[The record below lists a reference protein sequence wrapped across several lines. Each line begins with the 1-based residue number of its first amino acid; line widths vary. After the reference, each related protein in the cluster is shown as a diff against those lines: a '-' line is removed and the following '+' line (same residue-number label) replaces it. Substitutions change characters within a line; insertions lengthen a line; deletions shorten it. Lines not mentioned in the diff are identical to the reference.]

1 MQWTRW
7 LNRRNP
13 AAREHLIVHYSPLVK
28 FVAGRVGA
36 GLPSSVDPGDLV
48 SSGVFGLIDAID
60 RFDPDRGVKF
70 ETFAVPRIRGAVYDG
85 LRKLDWV
92 PRSVRSRA
100 RSVERAFSDLE
111 HRLGRGRRPTT
122 NSPSISTS
130 RAAELTRWLAA
141 IASTTVGPLDRA
153 IAAGAEPAA
162 LDGPGSGVAVGDR
175 RGSASCSQIMRTEI
189 KKLPDREKLVL
200 SLYYDEGLTLV
211 RDRPGPRGHREPGLA
226 DPHEI
231 GAAPAVTA
239 VRRRRRLTAPS
250 PPVHSTA
257 RLLDRPHRCRL
268 VAQATS
274 TARFRRSS
282 MSRSRSVAVATV
294 VARRARDHAGRG
306 PSPASAEPC
315 WNPAVGRPS
324 SRSVPH
330 AGVYVVPGQPGDR
343 VRGGA
348 RHRGALGGARHG
360 RRSADRSPACATSW
374 SASTSGWQIT
384 YGRVCQ

>member
-1 MQWTRW
+1 MSIVPEDADLHMQWTRW

-48 SSGVFGLIDAID
+48 SSGVFGLMDAID

-111 HRLGRGRRPTT
+111 HRQGRAPTDDELAQHLD
-122 NSPSISTS
+122 ISG
-130 RAAELTRWLAA
+130 AELTRWFAA

-162 LDGPGSGVAVGDR
+162 LDGPGSGSP
-175 RGSASCSQIMRTEI
+175 SATVEDQELSQIMRTEI

-200 SLYYDEGLTLV
+200 SLYYDEGLTLS
-211 RDRPGPRGHREPGLA
+211 
-226 DPHEI
+226 EI
-231 GAAPAVTA
+231 GQVLQVTESR
-239 VRRRRRLTAPS
+239 VSQIHTKSVLHLR
-250 PPVHSTA
+250 A
-257 RLLDRPHRCRL
+257 RL
-268 VAQATS
+268 
-274 TARFRRSS
+274 
-282 MSRSRSVAVATV
+282 
-294 VARRARDHAGRG
+294 
-306 PSPASAEPC
+306 SA
-315 WNPAVGRPS
+315 
-324 SRSVPH
+324 
-330 AGVYVVPGQPGDR
+330 AGVG
-343 VRGGA
+343 
-348 RHRGALGGARHG
+348 
-360 RRSADRSPACATSW
+360 
-374 SASTSGWQIT
+374 
-384 YGRVCQ
+384 